1 MEGSFSDRDATHC
14 RFLSLGTMNEIQT
27 FEAAEDA
34 LALAEKRVREIDDR
48 MSVFKEESDIS
59 RLNRYAGRHAVTL
72 HRDTWQLLALSKSI
86 CEESEGAFDI
96 TVRPLTA
103 LWAIGKNQNRIP
115 SDIEI
120 AKVQKSVGSRELMCD
135 ARHTRAYL
143 KKAGQAVDLGGIAKG
158 LAADEVKRILLE
170 NGVKSALIN
179 LGGNIVA
186 VGKRPDE
193 QPWNIGIQNPAAPR
207 GEFLGMLSAT
217 DCAVVTSGSNERF
230 FIKDGERFHHLLDP
244 RTGRPAQSG
253 LLSVT
258 VICPDSVMAD
268 ALSTALFVGG
278 MQKISLLKKYDAEAI
293 FATEQGKIFATQGLS
308 GQFSVLIDAKGEEYH
323 HA

>member
-1 MEGSFSDRDATHC
+1 MEGLFSDRDAMHC

-34 LALAEKRVREIDDR
+34 LILAENRVREIDDR
-48 MSVFKEESDIS
+48 MSVFKEESDIAC
-59 RLNRYAGRHAVTL
+59 LNRYAGRHAVTV

-86 CEESEGAFDI
+86 CEASEGAFDI

-103 LWAIGKNQNRIP
+103 LWGIGKSKNRVP
-115 SDIEI
+115 SDGEI
-120 AKVQKSVGSRELMCD
+120 ANVQKLVDSRKLLCD
-135 ARHTRAYL
+135 ARHPRAYL

-158 LAADEVKRILLE
+158 FAADEVKRILLE

-186 VGKRPDE
+186 VGKQPDG

-207 GEFLGMLSAT
+207 GEFLGMLSAA

-244 RTGRPAQSG
+244 RTGRPARSG

-258 VICPDSVMAD
+258 VICPNSVMAD

-278 MQKISLLKKYDAEAI
+278 MQKSSLLQKYDAEAI
-293 FATEQGKIFATQGLS
+293 FATEQGEIFATQGLS
-308 GQFSVLIDAKGEEYH
+308 GQFSVLMSAKEGKWYH
-323 HA
+323 A